1 MKRRI
6 SAYLVAIAMLFTMAH
21 SAIPH
26 HHHHNL
32 ICFNPNCVSACCD
45 DMHDHCDGTTHCAC
59 PHHHH
64 HPEENCSLFLPF
76 ILSDNTMQ
84 ISPSCDDNSFD
95 FQSFAIIVNA
105 LAQLSGLKMNG
116 LLDWPDADIP
126 LCSAFGRLACG
137 LRAPPALI

>member
-1 MKRRI
+1 MKREI
-6 SAYLVAIAMLFTMAH
+6 SAYLVAIAVLITLAH

-26 HHHHNL
+26 HHHQNL
-32 ICFNPNCVSACCD
+32 ICFDSRCVSVCCNCSQG
-45 DMHDHCDGTTHCAC
+45 HCDGTTHCGC

-64 HPEENCSLFLPF
+64 HQETCSMNLPF
-76 ILSDNTMQ
+76 ILSDNNLQ

-105 LAQLSGLKMNG
+105 LAQLSELKMNG
-116 LLDWPDADIP
+116 LLDWPDADLP
-126 LCSAFGRLACG
+126 LCSAFGRLACA